1 MNVQA
6 TQARSI
12 QNSLRQ
18 NKPVSRHNQHIQGLT
33 MYGGFQGVQGVFG
46 FLAFF
51 QTDRLQHGDAMLL
64 CQLFNRGSL

>member
-1 MNVQA
+1 
-6 TQARSI
+6 
-12 QNSLRQ
+12 
-18 NKPVSRHNQHIQGLT
+18 

-51 QTDRLQHGDAMLL
+51 QTDRLQYGDAMLL